1 MIAGYTLSIST
12 QSRVM
17 RVHEFRS
24 LDVAVA
30 VNEVGTLKVV
40 LGRAETAGL
49 DLRRDYAIL
58 PWVDDAGAMRME
70 GEAAFL
76 ISDIAWGIDTVTV
89 SAVSA
94 LDLLNRRV
102 VRYHSTNTSGRY
114 SGPADDL
121 MKNLVLQNI
130 GGSAD
135 DTTRNIAGLVVEPS
149 VSLGATD
156 TDKEPAWRNLLQ
168 VCQELAKDSEQQGV
182 RIYFDLIPVAGIG
195 YTFKTYRDARGADR
209 TAGAGLLRAS
219 VERGTL
225 LSPTLTRAHG
235 SEVNRMYA
243 LGQGQG
249 RIRQLGQADDTTL
262 QDNPLALREGVAPSA
277 QATTTTGLVSEARSA
292 LKQAAPRATLD
303 GGLADTNA
311 FRYGRHWNLGD
322 VLWADLG
329 TETVKCLVESVRVS
343 VTPDQGRIVTS
354 TLRAL

>member
-30 VNEVGTLKVV
+30 INEVGTLKVV

-49 DLRRDYAIL
+49 DLRRDYSII

-76 ISDIAWGIDTVTV
+76 ITDIAWGIDTVTV

-121 MKNLVLQNI
+121 MKNLVLQN
-130 GGSAD
+130 
-135 DTTRNIAGLVVEPS
+135 
-149 VSLGATD
+149 LG
-156 TDKEPAWRNLLQ
+156 EPAWRNLLQ